1 MGQDNRIDRLQAKVE
16 EQQELIAVLY
26 KQLDEKDNH
35 TYVGETHTLHCSD
48 GELVIGY
55 GSIDEDKTLVMDADQ
70 LFRDLPSI
78 ISMVTKEQKKM
89 QEMHLKMIKE
99 ALV

>member
-1 MGQDNRIDRLQAKVE
+1 MGQDNRVE
-16 EQQELIAVLY
+16 KLEAQIEILKA
-26 KQLDEKDNH
+26 QLKEAQSH
-35 TYVGETHTLHCSD
+35 TYIYDTHTLWCSD
-48 GELVIGY
+48 GELYFGY
-55 GSIDEDKTLVMDADQ
+55 NDDKTLVMNVDQ

>member
-1 MGQDNRIDRLQAKVE
+1 MGQDNRIEKLETRIKILEAQLE
-16 EQQELIAVLY
+16 EAQS
-26 KQLDEKDNH
+26 H
-35 TYVGETHTLHCSD
+35 TYIGETDTLHCSD
-48 GELVIGY
+48 GELYFGY
-55 GSIDEDKTLVMDADQ
+55 DDDKTLVMEVDQ

-99 ALV
+99 AL

>member
-1 MGQDNRIDRLQAKVE
+1 MGQDNRVDRLQARVE
-16 EQQELIAVLY
+16 EQQELIALLY

-35 TYVGETHTLHCSD
+35 TYIGETQGLCCDD
-48 GELVIGY
+48 GELY
-55 GSIDEDKTLVMDADQ
+55 IDYDNDKRLVMDVNQ

-89 QEMHLKMIKE
+89 QEMYLEMIKE
-99 ALV
+99 AL

>member
-1 MGQDNRIDRLQAKVE
+1 MGQDNRIKELEVQVE
-16 EQQELIAVLY
+16 ILKA
-26 KQLDEKDNH
+26 QLEEAQSH
-35 TYVGETHTLHCSD
+35 TYIGQTDTLHCSD
-48 GELVIGY
+48 GELYFGY
-55 GSIDEDKTLVMDADQ
+55 DDDKALVMEVDQ

-89 QEMHLKMIKE
+89 QEMHFEMIKE

>member
-1 MGQDNRIDRLQAKVE
+1 MGQDNRIKKLEAQIEILKSQLE
-16 EQQELIAVLY
+16 EARS
-26 KQLDEKDNH
+26 H
-35 TYVGETHTLHCSD
+35 TYIYETNTLYCSD
-48 GELVIGY
+48 GELYIGY
-55 GSIDEDKTLVMDADQ
+55 GHNDDKTLVMNVDQ

>member
-1 MGQDNRIDRLQAKVE
+1 MGQDNRVEKLEAKIEILKAQLQDA
-16 EQQELIAVLY
+16 
-26 KQLDEKDNH
+26 QLH
-35 TYVGETHTLHCSD
+35 TYIGETQGLCCDD
-48 GELVIGY
+48 GELY
-55 GSIDEDKTLVMDADQ
+55 IDYDNDKRLVMDVNQ

-99 ALV
+99 AL

>member
-1 MGQDNRIDRLQAKVE
+1 MGQDNRIKKLEAQIEILKA
-16 EQQELIAVLY
+16 
-26 KQLDEKDNH
+26 QLKEAQSH
-35 TYVGETHTLHCSD
+35 TYIYDTHTLWCSD
-48 GELVIGY
+48 GELYFGY
-55 GSIDEDKTLVMDADQ
+55 NDDKTLVMDVDQ

-89 QEMHLKMIKE
+89 QQMHLKMIKE

>member
-1 MGQDNRIDRLQAKVE
+1 MGSDNKLEKLKLRIKILEAQLE
-16 EQQELIAVLY
+16 EART
-26 KQLDEKDNH
+26 H
-35 TYVGETHTLHCSD
+35 TYIGETDSLHCSD
-48 GELVIGY
+48 GELYIGY
-55 GSIDEDKTLVMDADQ
+55 DDNKALVIEVDQ

-89 QEMHLKMIKE
+89 QQMHLKMIKE

>member
-1 MGQDNRIDRLQAKVE
+1 MGQDNRVDRLQARVE

-35 TYVGETHTLHCSD
+35 TYVGETDSLHCLD
-48 GELVIGY
+48 GELYFGY
-55 GSIDEDKTLVMDADQ
+55 DDEKTLVMEVDQ